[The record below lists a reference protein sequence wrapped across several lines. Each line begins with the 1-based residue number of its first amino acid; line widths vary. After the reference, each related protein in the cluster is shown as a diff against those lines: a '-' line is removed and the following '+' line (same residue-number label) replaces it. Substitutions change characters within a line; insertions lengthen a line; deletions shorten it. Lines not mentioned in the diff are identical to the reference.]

1 MPPRAA
7 PTPMAESL
15 PVPDDLQPLLAK
27 HPGLDWQGLAWDSV
41 RRRVQE
47 LERVEQLALR
57 STLTAR
63 EARDLGARLR
73 GA

>member
-1 MPPRAA
+1 MPSRGQPR
-7 PTPMAESL
+7 PMAESL
-15 PVPDDLQPLLAK
+15 PVPEDLQPLLAR

-41 RRRVQE
+41 RQRVAE
-47 LERVEQLALR
+47 LERVEQLAQR

-63 EARDLGARLR
+63 EARELGARLR